1 MGRLHPHVVMRAD
14 RATWHLEKLF
24 LAPNRGTILSK
35 DRLRLSNSSE
45 LDCVRLAL
53 SFDKIGCAREFESKL
68 SFHSLALSL
77 DKIGCAREFESKL
90 SFHSL
95 ALSLQPSCTPILLPL
110 HHEKTIRRLSDR
122 ASATTRTAFCCVA
135 IVKL

>member
-53 SFDKIGCAREFESKL
+53 SLTQSEALRKRTDARK
-68 SFHSLALSL
+68 
-77 DKIGCAREFESKL
+77 
-90 SFHSL
+90 
-95 ALSLQPSCTPILLPL
+95 
-110 HHEKTIRRLSDR
+110 
-122 ASATTRTAFCCVA
+122 
-135 IVKL
+135 